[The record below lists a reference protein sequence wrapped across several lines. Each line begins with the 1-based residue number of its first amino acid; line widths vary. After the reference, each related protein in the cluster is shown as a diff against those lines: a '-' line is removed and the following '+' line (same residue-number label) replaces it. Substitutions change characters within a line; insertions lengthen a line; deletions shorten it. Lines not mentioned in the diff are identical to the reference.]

1 MTRGIGDSMALK
13 RACHDNRIHSKLAPE
28 GKQARAIY
36 DAVEQ
41 ARVEAIGSRAML
53 GVADN
58 IGSMLEDKYAK
69 ANLADVKDQ
78 ADAPIE
84 EAIALMV
91 REKLTGRPA
100 PKSGERMVNLWRKW
114 VEEKASADL
123 DGLAAKLDDQ
133 NAFAR
138 VVRDMLASMEMA
150 EELGDDQESEDTED
164 SDDDQPQGEEKS
176 EEGGEDDSGSDDSQ
190 SEDAEPSAEDQ
201 EAGETDAADATSDEM
216 TDEDDPD
223 AETPGEAKRPD
234 NPFTNLPKE
243 IDYKVFS
250 TAFDETVGAEE
261 LCEEEELDRLRA
273 FLDKQ
278 LSNLQ
283 GVVGRLANRL
293 QRRLMA
299 QQNRSWDFDLE
310 EGYLDPARLVR
321 VVIDPM
327 QPLSFKQERDTKFR
341 DTVVTL
347 VLDNSGSM
355 RGRPITV
362 AATCA
367 DILARTLERCGV
379 SVEILGFTTRAWKG
393 GQAREKWLKD
403 GKPPNPGRLN
413 DLRHIIYKS
422 ADMPWRRA
430 RRNLGL
436 MMREGLLKENIDG
449 EALLWAHNRLIAR
462 PEQRKILMM
471 ISDGA
476 PVDDSTLSVNPG
488 NYLERHLRA
497 VIELIESRSPVELL
511 AIGIG
516 HDVTRYY
523 RRAVTIV
530 DAEELA
536 GAMTEQLASLF
547 GEESA
552 TRHPPR
558 RPAARRMTPPSLRLR
573 NWLGGFA
580 ALALISVLGLAN
592 SGDAGS
598 APLDRITVNARP
610 ITQFRIGR
618 DERQFGPLEFVGGL
632 EMTANSRHFGAISAF
647 RFTSPGSNFVGVADT
662 GFWFF
667 GKLVHDAAQKPAG
680 IADFRMEQMVDASG
694 QTFARKWEV
703 DAEGLAVKDG
713 IATVGFE
720 RNHRIAQFRIEP
732 GKMGPAIRNLDFLVP
747 VG

>member
-1 MTRGIGDSMALK
+1 
-13 RACHDNRIHSKLAPE
+13 
-28 GKQARAIY
+28 
-36 DAVEQ
+36 
-41 ARVEAIGSRAML
+41 
-53 GVADN
+53 
-58 IGSMLEDKYAK
+58 MLEDKYAK
-69 ANLADVKDQ
+69 ANLVDVKDK
-78 ADAPIE
+78 ADAPLE
-84 EAIALMV
+84 EALALMV

-100 PKSGERMVNLWRKW
+100 PKSGERLVDLWRSW
-114 VEEKASADL
+114 VEDKAGADL
-123 DGLAAKLDDQ
+123 GHLAENLTDQ

-138 VVRDMLASMEMA
+138 VVRDMLASMDMA
-150 EELGDDQESEDTED
+150 EELADDQDSDDTED
-164 SDDDQPQGEEKS
+164 DDDNQPQGEEQS
-176 EEGGEDDSGSDDSQ
+176 EEGGEDDSSGDDTQADDAEASDDDQ
-190 SEDAEPSAEDQ
+190 QAAEAE
-201 EAGETDAADATSDEM
+201 ATDATSEDLSDE
-216 TDEDDPD
+216 EDAD
-223 AETPGEAKRPD
+223 AETPGEAKRND
-234 NPFTNLPKE
+234 NPFNALSKD
-243 IDYKVFS
+243 IDYKVFT

-261 LCEEEELDRLRA
+261 LCDEEELDRLRA

-278 LSNLQ
+278 LANLS

-403 GKPPNPGRLN
+403 GKPPAPGRLN

-422 ADMPWRRA
+422 ADAPWRRA

-449 EALLWAHNRLIAR
+449 EALLWAHQRLIAR

-497 VIELIESRSPVELL
+497 VIDLIETRSPVELL

-547 GEESA
+547 AEESA
-552 TRHPPR
+552 RETRR
-558 RPAARRMTPPSLRLR
+558 RGFRR
-573 NWLGGFA
+573 
-580 ALALISVLGLAN
+580 
-592 SGDAGS
+592 AG
-598 APLDRITVNARP
+598 
-610 ITQFRIGR
+610 
-618 DERQFGPLEFVGGL
+618 
-632 EMTANSRHFGAISAF
+632 
-647 RFTSPGSNFVGVADT
+647 
-662 GFWFF
+662 
-667 GKLVHDAAQKPAG
+667 
-680 IADFRMEQMVDASG
+680 
-694 QTFARKWEV
+694 
-703 DAEGLAVKDG
+703 
-713 IATVGFE
+713 
-720 RNHRIAQFRIEP
+720 
-732 GKMGPAIRNLDFLVP
+732 
-747 VG
+747 

>member
-1 MTRGIGDSMALK
+1 MAGPGDNTRNKPKTGSEADSFKRAVTVCMRAVAGDKDLEVGFAKDRPALAGNRARLPELPKKASRNDIAITRGLGDSMALK
-13 RACHDNRIHSKLAPE
+13 RACHDQRIHNKLAPE
-28 GKQARAIY
+28 GKLARSIF

-41 ARVEAIGSRAML
+41 ARVEAIGSRAMQ

-58 IGSMLEDKYAK
+58 IGSMLEDKYTK
-69 ANLADVKDQ
+69 ANLVDVRDK
-78 ADAPIE
+78 ADAPLE
-84 EAIALMV
+84 EAIALVV
-91 REKLTGRPA
+91 REKLTGRPV
-100 PKSGERMVNLWRKW
+100 PKSGERLVDLWRPW
-114 VEEKASADL
+114 IEEKASGDL
-123 DGLAAKLDDQ
+123 DGLSAKLDDQ
-133 NAFAR
+133 QAFAR
-138 VVRDMLASMEMA
+138 VVRDMLVSMEMA
-150 EELGDDQESEDTED
+150 EELGDDQETDDSEENED
-164 SDDDQPQGEEKS
+164 NEQQGEEQS
-176 EEGGEDDSGSDDSQ
+176 EEGGEEDSGSEQSQ
-190 SEDAEPSAEDQ
+190 SEDAEASADDEESAET
-201 EAGETDAADATSDEM
+201 EATDATSDDLS
-216 TDEDDPD
+216 DEDDAD
-223 AETPGEAKRPD
+223 AETPGEAKRND
-234 NPFTNLPKE
+234 NPFLNLPKE
-243 IDYKVFS
+243 IDYKVFT

-278 LSNLQ
+278 LANLS

-403 GKPPNPGRLN
+403 GKPPSPGRLN

-422 ADMPWRRA
+422 ADHPWRRA

-449 EALLWAHNRLIAR
+449 EALLWAHNRLIGR

-497 VIELIESRSPVELL
+497 VIELIETRSPVELL

-552 TRHPPR
+552 RDTRR
-558 RPAARRMTPPSLRLR
+558 
-573 NWLGGFA
+573 
-580 ALALISVLGLAN
+580 
-592 SGDAGS
+592 
-598 APLDRITVNARP
+598 
-610 ITQFRIGR
+610 
-618 DERQFGPLEFVGGL
+618 GGL
-632 EMTANSRHFGAISAF
+632 R
-647 RFTSPGSNFVGVADT
+647 R
-662 GFWFF
+662 
-667 GKLVHDAAQKPAG
+667 AG
-680 IADFRMEQMVDASG
+680 
-694 QTFARKWEV
+694 
-703 DAEGLAVKDG
+703 
-713 IATVGFE
+713 
-720 RNHRIAQFRIEP
+720 
-732 GKMGPAIRNLDFLVP
+732 
-747 VG
+747 

>member
-1 MTRGIGDSMALK
+1 MAGPGDNTRPKPKSGGDFDTLKRSIGICVRAISGDNDLEVSFAKDRPALAGNLARLPDLPKKPTRADIAVTRGLGDSMALK
-13 RACHDNRIHSKLAPE
+13 RACHDFRLHSKMAPD
-28 GKQARAIY
+28 GKQARAIF

-41 ARVEAIGSRAML
+41 ARVEAIGSLRMA

-69 ANLADVKDQ
+69 AQLSDVKDR
-78 ADAPIE
+78 ADAPLE

-91 REKLTGRPA
+91 RERLTGRAA
-100 PKSGERMVNLWRKW
+100 PRSGERVVDLWRPW
-114 VEEKASADL
+114 IEEKAGPSFENL
-123 DGLAAKLDDQ
+123 GGELNDQ
-133 NAFAR
+133 QAFAR
-138 VVRDMLASMEMA
+138 LVRDMLVSMEMA
-150 EELGDDQESEDTED
+150 EELGEEEQTSDT
-164 SDDDQPQGEEKS
+164 DDDEDNQPQGEEDS
-176 EEGGEDDSGSDDSQ
+176 EEGGEDDSGGEDSQAEDSDASDDDRQ
-190 SEDAEPSAEDQ
+190 
-201 EAGETDAADATSDEM
+201 AGETEATDADADDMADDDE
-216 TDEDDPD
+216 TD
-223 AETPGEAKRPD
+223 AETPGEARRPE
-234 NPFTNLPKE
+234 NPFNALAKE
-243 IDYKVFS
+243 VDYKVFT
-250 TAFDETVGAEE
+250 TAFDETIGAEE
-261 LCEEEELDRLRA
+261 LCDEDELDRLRA

-278 LSNLQ
+278 LVNLS

-321 VVIDPM
+321 VILDPM

-341 DTVVTL
+341 DTVVSL

-393 GQAREKWLKD
+393 GQAREKWLKE
-403 GKPPNPGRLN
+403 GKPANPGRLN

-422 ADMPWRRA
+422 ADTPYRRA

-462 PEQRKILMM
+462 QEQRRILMM

-497 VIELIESRSPVELL
+497 VIELIETRSPVELL

-547 GEESA
+547 GEETA
-552 TRHPPR
+552 RDLRRAAPR
-558 RPAARRMTPPSLRLR
+558 RAA
-573 NWLGGFA
+573 
-580 ALALISVLGLAN
+580 
-592 SGDAGS
+592 
-598 APLDRITVNARP
+598 
-610 ITQFRIGR
+610 
-618 DERQFGPLEFVGGL
+618 
-632 EMTANSRHFGAISAF
+632 
-647 RFTSPGSNFVGVADT
+647 
-662 GFWFF
+662 
-667 GKLVHDAAQKPAG
+667 
-680 IADFRMEQMVDASG
+680 
-694 QTFARKWEV
+694 
-703 DAEGLAVKDG
+703 
-713 IATVGFE
+713 
-720 RNHRIAQFRIEP
+720 
-732 GKMGPAIRNLDFLVP
+732 
-747 VG
+747 